1 MVWAKLKNSRFENAT
16 KSGSAPP
23 APTPFVQTF
32 QELIDALPE
41 QIALVDERWTIL
53 AVNPAWTKT
62 AAVYGYEALTAG
74 ANYAAFC
81 RERAKEGHN
90 AARPAVEGIAEIDS
104 GLSQSF
110 EYFYDGND
118 RWEGHTFHLRI
129 NRLSIEGRI
138 FAIITRYD
146 ISELVQLRRQRE
158 TFSQSLLESQTEERR
173 RFARELHD
181 SIQQLLVAMSMS
193 LSQLK
198 LSRPSQKASQIVDQ
212 MDTLLA
218 SIHGEI
224 RSISYLSHP
233 PLLGKMGI
241 QAALEELV
249 LGFGRRAG
257 LETSFS
263 TGGTAMPIREG
274 AEMAIYRTV
283 QEALSNVHRHSH
295 ACKVE
300 VRLIFRRTLVHAI
313 IADDGI
319 GMPVQVPT
327 GVGLT
332 GMRARLA
339 ELGGRLFVRH
349 QQRGTA
355 LVASVPRTSSIRPT
369 GDLAI

>member
-104 GLSQSF
+104 GLSRSF
-110 EYFYDGND
+110 EYFYNGND

-198 LSRPSQKASQIVDQ
+198 LSRPSQ
-212 MDTLLA
+212 
-218 SIHGEI
+218 
-224 RSISYLSHP
+224 
-233 PLLGKMGI
+233 
-241 QAALEELV
+241 
-249 LGFGRRAG
+249 
-257 LETSFS
+257 
-263 TGGTAMPIREG
+263 
-274 AEMAIYRTV
+274 
-283 QEALSNVHRHSH
+283 
-295 ACKVE
+295 
-300 VRLIFRRTLVHAI
+300 
-313 IADDGI
+313 
-319 GMPVQVPT
+319 
-327 GVGLT
+327 
-332 GMRARLA
+332 
-339 ELGGRLFVRH
+339 
-349 QQRGTA
+349 
-355 LVASVPRTSSIRPT
+355 
-369 GDLAI
+369 